1 MRQANVGA
9 FYGMPGWLVAFLI
22 PAGPCALVRVA
33 LAAVLTLH
41 LLGWT
46 TCTAIVGFTSCPG
59 TVSPPQISSLTP
71 DSISGEAS
79 SVLLT
84 VSGRSFS
91 PQSQI
96 LWNGS
101 ALPTTFVDSQ
111 HLQTTITQQTFDSFG
126 GQADS
131 SVLIS
136 VTLPGS
142 LALVRC
148 PNGGISATLVLII
161 S

>member
-1 MRQANVGA
+1 
-9 FYGMPGWLVAFLI
+9 MPYCVFN
-22 PAGPCALVRVA
+22 PCRPCVLVRVA
-33 LAAVLTLH
+33 LLAVLTLH
-41 LLGWT
+41 LSGWT

-59 TVSPPQISSLTP
+59 ALLPPQISSVAP
-71 DSISGEAS
+71 DSISGDAS

-84 VSGRSFS
+84 VSGGSFA

-126 GQADS
+126 GRGGS

-136 VTLPGS
+136 VTSPSSIAVVG
-142 LALVRC
+142 C
-148 PNGGISATLVLII
+148 PNGGTSATLVLII
-161 S
+161 T